1 MNLWALRLCTVC
13 SGPEILSDEA
23 QIIVSQTGLRTLS

>member
-1 MNLWALRLCTVC
+1 MNLWAFRLCAFC
-13 SGPEILSDEA
+13 SGPGMLSDEA